1 MLGFVANSRTRNRIA
16 LIVAMFAQL
25 FMANNCFA
33 GPPLV
38 IDDPGI
44 LAPGAWEVIL
54 GISVEDRPACKIT
67 HAPSLDVS
75 LGVSPNTQLS
85 FFLPRSVL
93 DSDQAE
99 KESGLGLAS
108 IGYKWRI
115 ASTPEW
121 EWALAVNYETLIS
134 HNLYRKNGPGDI
146 RILGLPS
153 LVSYAHED
161 WTLNGQIA
169 WHKVSDGTRYWSYGL
184 AVSHPFGHKTQFMV
198 EVYGYSDSSFDSNDL
213 NYQVGLDFEIRPDFH
228 LLASTGSRINSGF
241 NPVDRLDYSFFI
253 GLQWFSDSR

>member
-1 MLGFVANSRTRNRIA
+1 MVL
-16 LIVAMFAQL
+16 QL
-25 FMANNCFA
+25 YMVTNCLA

-93 DSDQAE
+93 DSDQSE
-99 KESGLGLAS
+99 KQSGLGLAS

-121 EWALAVNYETLIS
+121 EWALAVNYDTLIS
-134 HNLYRKNGPGDI
+134 HNLHRKKGPDDI
-146 RILGLPS
+146 RILGLPLLAS
-153 LVSYAHED
+153 HTHKE
-161 WTLNGQIA
+161 WTLNGQIG
-169 WHKVSDGTRYWSYGL
+169 WHKVSDGIRYWNYGL
-184 AVSHPFGHKTQFMV
+184 AVSHPLGYKTQFMV
-198 EVYGYSDSSFDSNDL
+198 EVYGYSDSSFDSNEL
-213 NYQVGLDFEIRPDFH
+213 NYQLGLDFEIRPQFH
-228 LLASTGSRINSGF
+228 LLASTGSRIKSGF
-241 NPVDRLDYSFFI
+241 KPVNRLDYSFFI
-253 GLQWFSDSR
+253 GLQWFSDNP